1 MTVLSL
7 DWLPNGWPEGSPARS
22 ILSGAYPYGMSYG
35 GARESLGSFM
45 NRVCY
50 AQGIGRWTMTY
61 RVLGP
66 LIGDQIGGEPI
77 RMARDVGRADY
88 VARLSGITDVASQWA
103 EALNRAT
110 LRNDLHMCTLLP
122 LRGLVPSLKL
132 QADGRR
138 YCPDCLNSDVR
149 DGRDCYIRLLWLL
162 APVKACPLHGVTLI
176 EEPWKSERRDKDTF
190 FGRSGGRES
199 VPGILTGTAASGF
212 EVEISR
218 IIADLLEDAAVFAS
232 LHLAKSAQS
241 VFLEYAA
248 DCLFNGKRA
257 HLARHLGVNKS
268 LMHEWVKGTASI
280 SLHRLA
286 LIAYCCNCA
295 IADVLLGNKVRL
307 SLRAR
312 PSDAPGRLL
321 NRRSCVGRKSD
332 AEMKEAMRRALRS
345 GRVLTAY
352 QMADE
357 LLTST
362 KYLRVNFPDEYAAV
376 VAAGRKERKSAVLE
390 RMRRFTDEYCR
401 AHSAVA
407 STGEYPS
414 RRRVIANMRR
424 RSCKRGS
431 WWDYH
436 AAQREAHT
444 RYGTAVRRKH
454 GRRVTTSPTT
464 GRNVEI
470 SPALDL
476 V

>member
-1 MTVLSL
+1 MTVLSPN
-7 DWLPNGWPEGSPARS
+7 WLPNGWPERASARS

-45 NRVCY
+45 NRVCN
-50 AQGIGRWTMTY
+50 AQDVGRWTMTH

-66 LIGDQIGGEPI
+66 LARNLMGVEPM

-88 VARLSGITDVASQWA
+88 MATLSGISDVALEWA
-103 EALNRAT
+103 EVLNRAT
-110 LRNDLHMCTLLP
+110 LRNDLQMCTLLP

-132 QADGRR
+132 QATARRHCPYCLDG
-138 YCPDCLNSDVR
+138 DVR
-149 DGRDCYIRLLWLL
+149 DGRESYMRLLWLL
-162 APVKACPLHGVTLI
+162 APVKACPLHGVNLM
-176 EEPWKSERRDKDTF
+176 EEPWKSEPHNKNNSSRR
-190 FGRSGGRES
+190 RSARES
-199 VPGILTGTAASGF
+199 LPCTSMATAASGF
-212 EVEISR
+212 DVEISR
-218 IIADLLEDAAVFAS
+218 IIADLLEDATVFAG
-232 LHLAKSAQS
+232 LQLEKSAQS

-248 DCLFNGKRA
+248 DSLFNGKRA

-268 LMHEWVKGTASI
+268 LLHAWVKGTASI

-312 PSDAPGRLL
+312 PSDEPDTLL
-321 NRRSCVGRKSD
+321 NRRNYVGRKSD
-332 AEMKEAMRRALRS
+332 AEIKDAMQRALRS
-345 GRVLTAY
+345 GQALAGY

-357 LLTST
+357 LLTSP
-362 KYLRVNFPDEYAAV
+362 KYLRMNFPEEYAAV
-376 VAAGRKERKSAVLE
+376 VAAGQEKRKHDLDERK
-390 RMRRFTDEYCR
+390 RRFTEEYCR
-401 AHSAVA
+401 AHSVVA

-414 RRRVIANMRR
+414 RRRVIANMRT

-436 AAQREAHT
+436 AAQREAHA

-454 GRRVTTSPTT
+454 NWTARASPVTEGNT
-464 GRNVEI
+464 GI
-470 SPALDL
+470 SPDRDFL
-476 V
+476 